1 MGRSSCPWKAPR
13 SCPRKCAM
21 CERLKV
27 IGAEKLV
34 GTVLMRQEKGTIARQ
49 VKPLLQLRF
58 ARITPC

>member
-1 MGRSSCPWKAPR
+1 
-13 SCPRKCAM
+13 M